1 MTHAAL
7 TLIFTALAVA
17 LLSTLITWLLLR
29 HRHQAEQHSLSS
41 QLAERTRQ
49 YQFAAREQA
58 EAESALAALQQQFQT
73 AQTALA
79 AAETRSSQIEPLQN
93 ELAQSRRHVQDLQV
107 EMQEI
112 HSRFAAAK
120 QHIEGLQA
128 RESELG
134 RLKEEYARLQQT
146 AADLNVR
153 NERLHTQIEQER
165 LASEEKLALLAE
177 ARQSLTDQFQN
188 LANNILEEK
197 TKRFTEHN
205 TENINRLLTPLNE
218 RMGKFSEL
226 VQSTYEKEAKERL
239 TL

>member
-1 MTHAAL
+1 MNDFTLYLIIAAL
-7 TLIFTALAVA
+7 ATA
-17 LLSTLITWLLLR
+17 LLSVLLTWLVLR
-29 HRHQAEQHSLSS
+29 NQYQAEQNRLSGE
-41 QLAERTRQ
+41 LAERTQQ
-49 YQFAAREQA
+49 YRFAAQEQA
-58 EAESALAALQQQFQT
+58 EAEHALHELQQQFQT

-93 ELAQSRRHVQDLQV
+93 ELAQSRRHAQEVQA

-134 RLKEEYARLQQT
+134 RLKEDYARLQQT
-146 AADLNVR
+146 VADLNVR

-165 LASEEKLALLAE
+165 LASEEKLALLGE
-177 ARQSLTDQFQN
+177 ARQSLADQFQN

-197 TKRFTEHN
+197 TKRFTD
-205 TENINRLLTPLNE
+205 
-218 RMGKFSEL
+218 
-226 VQSTYEKEAKERL
+226 YC
-239 TL
+239 TLF